1 MRCDAYSCEFKW
13 SMQSYE
19 FQADSRILKLGKY
32 GMVLRVYWLK
42 IFSQIIFYFIKRI
55 IKKNGKIIGLKRTVE

>member
-1 MRCDAYSCEFKW
+1 MRCDAYSREFKW

-32 GMVLRVYWLK
+32 DMVLRVYWLK
-42 IFSQIIFYFIKRI
+42 IYSQIIFDFIKE
-55 IKKNGKIIGLKRTVE
+55 NYH

>member
-1 MRCDAYSCEFKW
+1 MRCDAYNLEFKW

-32 GMVLRVYWLK
+32 DMVLIVYWIK
-42 IFSQIIFYFIKRI
+42 IYSQIIFDFIKRKLSL
-55 IKKNGKIIGLKRTVE
+55 KK